1 MRRTDSLK
9 FGAPSFELDD
19 DFVGFGLFCATVQEG
34 FALAKS
40 IIETVRYA
48 EIVIDNLSDEKKPS
62 IAEVRGIIKWSAVKL
77 SVIEIAAHLDAFA
90 LIYRT
95 SNPDQ
100 ILFNPL
106 LLMQI
111 ALAEKRGATPQY
123 LRGFSLFIAIK
134 TVHEYSH
141 LIHPMISARLRNQVK
156 KRTLGGE
163 NKQKMTTPEKSKG
176 GAKFGDFGEMV
187 EYDLFGGIAELYTT
201 ARQPVTYSMDHIILY
216 DHPTAREG
224 HIVSVKTSAYIVTE
238 ALDQMRLEVKD
249 VMVDKPYR
257 GPRGHL
263 VDNIRFLAS
272 GAVAESDI
280 IDLAQE
286 EGGLQGGTVKDPTF

>member
-1 MRRTDSLK
+1 M
-9 FGAPSFELDD
+9 APPFELDD
-19 DFVGFGLFCATVQEG
+19 DFVGFGLFCTTVQAG

-40 IIETVRYA
+40 IIETVRYT
-48 EIVIDNLSDEKKPS
+48 EIIIDNLSDENKPS
-62 IAEVRGIIKWSAVKL
+62 IEEVRGIIERLVVKL

-100 ILFNPL
+100 IFFNPL
-106 LLMQI
+106 LLMQV
-111 ALAEKRGATPQY
+111 ALAEKRGATLQY
-123 LRGFSLFIAIK
+123 LRGCSLFIAIK

-141 LIHPMISARLRNQVK
+141 LIHPIISARLRNQVK
-156 KRTLGGE
+156 KRAQGGE
-163 NKQKMTTPEKSKG
+163 NKQKMKTPEKSKG
-176 GAKFGDFGEMV
+176 GAKFADFGEMV

-201 ARQPVTYSMDHIILY
+201 AQQPVAYSMDQIILY

-224 HIVSVKTSAYIVTE
+224 RIVSVKTSDYIVTE
-238 ALDQMRLEVKD
+238 TLDLLRLDVED

-263 VDNIRFLAS
+263 EGNLRFSAS
-272 GAVAESDI
+272 SAVAESDI

-286 EGGLQGGTVKDPTF
+286 EAGLQGGTVKDPTF